1 MTAKHVRV
9 KDGYEQKL
17 EFLLAWA
24 EGKRKE
30 SENA

>member
-1 MTAKHVRV
+1 MTAKHVHV

-24 EGKRKE
+24 EGKQKD
-30 SENA
+30 SEKA